1 VVDQSPL
8 DSLFVRV
15 ADFELTFS
23 VYVDIVLGIASGL
36 DIDEDLSPYVHRLLL
51 LKRQE
56 AEFLAFL
63 KLAKELEK
71 TLEQR
76 LFPVAP
82 FVVRS
87 SIGRQKRQM
96 MLNRLTSQHCV
107 CLLQRGDGNKSV
119 GEMKQELM
127 ENVTVQ
133 ELAKEKALQQEEA
146 IFKTCSSNQT
156 YQSKTMNLNAID
168 WYRSIRVETDKAE
181 NVTKREV
188 TMVPPP
194 GMTTTK
200 RKASTSILLDSD
212 IDWDHGRGDSDYK
225 QFKTRKRIR
234 HAVIDELEESLPNN
248 IAPEIKIE
256 LVQDIL
262 SDAEKQIQSGEKA
275 NSDERIRLLIRPI
288 VRKATERHRLSQS
301 IYYTQ

>member
-8 DSLFVRV
+8 DSLFVLV

-23 VYVDIVLGIASGL
+23 VYVDIVLGIASGI

-133 ELAKEKALQQEEA
+133 E
-146 IFKTCSSNQT
+146 N
-156 YQSKTMNLNAID
+156 N
-168 WYRSIRVETDKAE
+168 
-181 NVTKREV
+181 
-188 TMVPPP
+188 
-194 GMTTTK
+194 
-200 RKASTSILLDSD
+200 
-212 IDWDHGRGDSDYK
+212 
-225 QFKTRKRIR
+225 
-234 HAVIDELEESLPNN
+234 ES
-248 IAPEIKIE
+248 
-256 LVQDIL
+256 
-262 SDAEKQIQSGEKA
+262 
-275 NSDERIRLLIRPI
+275 
-288 VRKATERHRLSQS
+288 
-301 IYYTQ
+301 

>member
-1 VVDQSPL
+1 MADQSPL
-8 DSLFVRV
+8 YIV
-15 ADFELTFS
+15 ADTELTLS
-23 VYVDIVLGIASGL
+23 VCIDIVLGIASGL
-36 DIDEDLSPYVHRLLL
+36 DIDEDLSPYVHRLLQF
-51 LKRQE
+51 KRQE
-56 AEFLAFL
+56 GEFLAFL

-87 SIGRQKRQM
+87 SIGRQRRQI

-107 CLLQRGDGNKSV
+107 CLLQRGDGNKTV
-119 GEMKQELM
+119 GEMRRELL
-127 ENVTVQ
+127 ENLTVQ

-146 IFKTCSSNQT
+146 VFKTCSTNQT
-156 YQSKTMNLNAID
+156 YQSKTINLNAID
-168 WYRSIRVETDKAE
+168 WYRSVRVETAKAE
-181 NVTKREV
+181 NLTKREV
-188 TMVPPP
+188 TMVPPQ
-194 GMTTTK
+194 GMKTTK
-200 RKASTSILLDSD
+200 RKTSTSVLLDSD
-212 IDWDHGRGDSDYK
+212 IDWDHGRNDSDFK

-248 IAPEIKIE
+248 IAPEIKVE

-262 SDAEKQIQSGEKA
+262 SDAEKQIQSGEKV
-275 NSDERIRLLIRPI
+275 NSAERIRLLIRPI

-301 IYYTQ
+301 IFYTQ